1 MLLLALQPQDT
12 CFYSLQNSELE
23 GWENKHNAIQKKKK
37 TQKTIIIF
45 RKPLDSNPFLSV
57 SAIVSGSV
65 GLCL

>member
-12 CFYSLQNSELE
+12 CFYSLQNSEVE
-23 GWENKHNAIQKKKK
+23 GWENKHNAIQTNKQKK
-37 TQKTIIIF
+37 TITIF

-57 SAIVSGSV
+57 SAIVNGSV